1 VASLFGT
8 SASLNSLICRA
19 APCLLSVRGP
29 TPGHLPFHLR
39 PFCVLLRTKIP
50 FFLTEEK
57 TVFERLMLFCPK
69 MVRLSQQD
77 VKEKRLLFGTR
88 PENGV
93 SLHQKFFFIR
103 DIYYLVGFSY

>member
-1 VASLFGT
+1 MS
-8 SASLNSLICRA
+8 
-19 APCLLSVRGP
+19 
-29 TPGHLPFHLR
+29 
-39 PFCVLLRTKIP
+39 FCEQKIP

-77 VKEKRLLFGTR
+77 VKETGLFFGMR
-88 PENGV
+88 AEKGV
-93 SLHQKFFFIR
+93 SLHQKVFFIR